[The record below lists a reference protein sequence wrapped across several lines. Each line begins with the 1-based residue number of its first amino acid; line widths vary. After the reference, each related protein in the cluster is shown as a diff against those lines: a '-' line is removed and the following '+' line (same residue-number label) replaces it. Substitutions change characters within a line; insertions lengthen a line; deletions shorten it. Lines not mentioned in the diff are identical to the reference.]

1 MDTKLHYQV
10 KIALRVIAL
19 SLSIALINIP
29 FAPQPTQ
36 GQLMVNGIAAI
47 VNDRVI
53 TFTDVR
59 RLADA
64 SEMMLREN
72 YKGPDLANKI
82 KELRLSALK
91 TLIERELI
99 IQEFNKR
106 GLTIPDNFIEN
117 RIQQIIRDKFGG
129 DRAAFIKTLQSSSMT
144 LEAYKRELRDEIIVS
159 AMRAR
164 FGGGTPTISPK
175 KIEEYYKNNIHQFKS
190 DREMRL
196 SLIYIKRSLFP
207 ERQYNS
213 DGTTSEIDPNEALAN
228 EIHDKLETGSSF
240 EELARSYSDSP
251 TKDHGGDM
259 GWVGSKNS
267 LRPELM
273 SVANTLS
280 RGQISP
286 VITTDD
292 GYYIIKLTDLK
303 AETIAPLSKVRD
315 QIHEY
320 LVQEEQSK
328 RMQEWIDTLRS
339 KAYIKM
345 F

>member
-1 MDTKLHYQV
+1 MDTKLHHQV
-10 KIALRVIAL
+10 KITFHTLALTLWFAL
-19 SLSIALINIP
+19 IYALLSI
-29 FAPQPTQ
+29 PQAQ

-72 YKGPDLANKI
+72 YKGADLANKI

-117 RIQQIIRDKFGG
+117 RMQEIIRDKFGG

-164 FGGGTPTISPK
+164 FGGGNPIISPK
-175 KIEEYYKNNIHQFKS
+175 RIEQYYKNNIQQFTR
-190 DREMRL
+190 DREMRI
-196 SLIYIKRSLFP
+196 SIIYIRRSLFP
-207 ERQYNS
+207 ERQANP
-213 DGTTSEIDPNEALAN
+213 DGTSTEIDPNQALIN

-240 EELARSYSDSP
+240 EELARSYSEST
-251 TKDHGGDM
+251 TKEQGGDM
-259 GWVGSKNS
+259 GWVNKNT

-273 SVANTLS
+273 AAANSLS

-292 GYYIIKLTDLK
+292 GFYIIKLTDLK
-303 AETIAPLSKVRD
+303 AENVTPLSKVRD
-315 QIHEY
+315 QIHAH

-328 RMQEWIDTLRS
+328 KMQEWVDTLRS